1 MKKGSDKI
9 VKIIFGIIA
18 VLILV
23 VCVYPIFFVFMAS
36 VSDPALVGAGK
47 VLLLPKGLTT
57 SAFEFVFQE
66 QKIWIGYRNT
76 VLYTI
81 GSVIFGMLV
90 TMPAA
95 YALSRKDLVGRGIF
109 MKFLVFLM
117 YFNGGLIPT
126 YLIMNQI
133 GLLNTPWVLI
143 MMGSVTVHNIIV
155 ARTFFMGNIPDE
167 LREAAFLDGCGNV
180 KFFLEVVLPLSKTII
195 AVTVLYIAVWQWN
208 SYFNAMIYT
217 TSPNLQPLQGVLRE
231 LLIQGTAIDIS
242 EELDSEMV
250 KKMTEIAYQIK
261 YAIIVVAIVPM
272 LCFYPIIQ
280 KYFQKGV
287 LVGSVKG

>member
-9 VKIIFGIIA
+9 VKIVFGIIA

-23 VCVYPIFFVFMAS
+23 VCVYPIYFVFMAS
-36 VSDPALVGAGK
+36 ISDPALVGAGK

-76 VLYTI
+76 VLYTV
-81 GSVIFGMLV
+81 GSVIFGMIV

-180 KFFLEVVLPLSKTII
+180 KFFFRGCSSALKDNHRCYCFVYRRV
-195 AVTVLYIAVWQWN
+195 AVEFI
-208 SYFNAMIYT
+208 F
-217 TSPNLQPLQGVLRE
+217 
-231 LLIQGTAIDIS
+231 
-242 EELDSEMV
+242 
-250 KKMTEIAYQIK
+250 
-261 YAIIVVAIVPM
+261 
-272 LCFYPIIQ
+272 
-280 KYFQKGV
+280 
-287 LVGSVKG
+287 